1 MVSTF
6 RTAIQFF
13 VQVGL
18 YDVVLPF
25 LLVFTLMFAFLEKT
39 AVLGFDVEKGA
50 DGVERKFTKRSL
62 NAMVA
67 FVTGLFVVVSEK
79 LVRIINT
86 VLADAVLLLL
96 LSFLFLLVMGSF
108 MEQSDKGIGFGPNK
122 GQNRFMFYSLM
133 AISFV
138 TIILIFLNAIKTK
151 AGVSWLQV
159 FLDSIKGAAS
169 SQFWSVVIM
178 MIVIVG
184 GVFFIAGTGGR
195 KGTENKSD

>member
-6 RTAIQFF
+6 RNAIDFF

-39 AVLGFDVEKGA
+39 KVLGYDVVKKEGT
-50 DGVERKFTKRSL
+50 EYHYTKRSL

-108 MEQSDKGIGFGPNK
+108 MKQTDEGISFGPKN
-122 GQNRFMFYSLM
+122 NAPVFYSLM

-138 TIILIFLNAIKTK
+138 AIILIFLNAIKTK
-151 AGVSWLQV
+151 AGDSWLQV
-159 FLDSIKGAAS
+159 ILHSLQGAGN
-169 SQFWSVVIM
+169 SQFWSVLLM
-178 MIVIVG
+178 MVVIVG
-184 GVFFIAGTGGR
+184 GIFLVVGNGSGGA
-195 KGTENKSD
+195 KDSDKSK

>member
-6 RTAIQFF
+6 RNAIDFF

-39 AVLGFDVEKGA
+39 KVLGYDVVKKEGT
-50 DGVERKFTKRSL
+50 EYHYTKRSL

-108 MEQSDKGIGFGPNK
+108 MKQTDEGISFGPKN
-122 GQNRFMFYSLM
+122 NPAVFYSLM

-138 TIILIFLNAIKTK
+138 AIILIFLNAIKTK
-151 AGVSWLQV
+151 AGDSWLQV
-159 FLDSIKGAAS
+159 ILHSLQGAGN
-169 SQFWSVVIM
+169 SQFWSVLLM
-178 MIVIVG
+178 MVVIVG
-184 GVFFIAGTGGR
+184 GIFLVVGNGSGGA
-195 KGTENKSD
+195 KDSDKSK